1 MNLVLKFEYNDW
13 EMIIMTVKKGDKV
26 KIEYAGMLDDGTVF
40 DESKTHGKPLEFE
53 VGIGQVIKGLDE
65 AIVGMNL
72 NEEKKIRIESASAYG
87 PIRAEMVQKVP
98 IDQMPKGQE
107 IKVGMVLAMTLQ
119 TGQQMPV
126 RVAAVSETE
135 ITMDMN
141 HPLAGK
147 DLTFVVTVVAI
158 N

>member
-72 NEEKKIRIESASAYG
+72 NEEKKI
-87 PIRAEMVQKVP
+87 K
-98 IDQMPKGQE
+98 
-107 IKVGMVLAMTLQ
+107 
-119 TGQQMPV
+119 
-126 RVAAVSETE
+126 
-135 ITMDMN
+135 
-141 HPLAGK
+141 
-147 DLTFVVTVVAI
+147 
-158 N
+158 

>member
-1 MNLVLKFEYNDW
+1 MKVANGNIVQVEYTGTFE
-13 EMIIMTVKKGDKV
+13 
-26 KIEYAGMLDDGTVF
+26 DGTVF
-40 DESKTHGKPLEFE
+40 DDSSKHGKPLEFE

>member
-1 MNLVLKFEYNDW
+1 
-13 EMIIMTVKKGDKV
+13 
-26 KIEYAGMLDDGTVF
+26 
-40 DESKTHGKPLEFE
+40 
-53 VGIGQVIKGLDE
+53 
-65 AIVGMNL
+65 
-72 NEEKKIRIESASAYG
+72 
-87 PIRAEMVQKVP
+87 
-98 IDQMPKGQE
+98 
-107 IKVGMVLAMTLQ
+107 MVLAMTLQ